1 VADPTL
7 DDLIEFW
14 IGRCRSTLPESEHHR
29 RVMATAT
36 HLRRLRALD
45 AAVQRVRE
53 LPQENEDV
61 GNTHDEWFAKGY
73 NAAMNAV
80 ARALDGTGGMTVAA
94 AVQRVRHA
102 GGGVLL
108 AFNDWPAY
116 HSPLADGERR
126 RALNAL
132 AEAIAA
138 LDAGGGA

>member
-1 VADPTL
+1 VAEPTL

-45 AAVQRVRE
+45 AAV
-53 LPQENEDV
+53 
-61 GNTHDEWFAKGY
+61 H
-73 NAAMNAV
+73 
-80 ARALDGTGGMTVAA
+80 
-94 AVQRVRHA
+94 RVRHA
-102 GGGVLL
+102 GGSVLL

-126 RALNAL
+126 KALNAL

>member
-1 VADPTL
+1 MT
-7 DDLIEFW
+7 
-14 IGRCRSTLPESEHHR
+14 
-29 RVMATAT
+29 ATAS
-36 HLRRLRALD
+36 HLRRLKALD
-45 AAVQRVRE
+45 AAVGRVRGM
-53 LPQENEDV
+53 PQENEDV

-80 ARALDGTGGMTVAA
+80 ARALDEGGMTVAP

-108 AFNDWPAY
+108 AFHDWPAY

-126 RALNAL
+126 KALNAL